1 MSYNQ
6 DQGYGQQGGPGY
18 GNYNP
23 YGQSGNPYAQQDS
36 YNDGP
41 GYNGQ
46 QGYDRP
52 QAQQQGS
59 SYYPDEEQ
67 RAGGYEMRN
76 MNGNDPN
83 RILNECRA
91 VDQAIDEIEADLQRL
106 KGLQSRYLADTNTS
120 AQSPL
125 RIEVDRTGENI
136 MTKYRGLVSRVK
148 NIKQQP
154 ESGNPRN
161 APQVGKVDRRL
172 KTAINQY
179 QQVEREFR
187 KSSQEQ
193 MARQYRIVRPDASDA
208 EVREAVE
215 DPNNQQIFSSAL
227 IQSDRRGEAQTVARN
242 VSQRHEDIQKIERQ
256 MIELAQ
262 LFQDLEALVVQ
273 QEPAVT
279 QIEQRGE
286 EVTEHVSKANNE
298 LDGAVKKARAAR
310 RKKWMCLGIVVLIII
325 IIIVVVVV
333 AVEVTKN

>member
-1 MSYNQ
+1 MSYQNYGAQ
-6 DQGYGQQGGPGY
+6 GGNQGYGS
-18 GNYNP
+18 YNP
-23 YGQSGNPYAQQDS
+23 YDQGGNPYAQQEPD
-36 YNDGP
+36 
-41 GYNGQ
+41 NGGN
-46 QGYDRP
+46 QGYSNQP
-52 QAQQQGS
+52 QAQSQPQPQGGN
-59 SYYPDEEQ
+59 YYDEERQ
-67 RAGGYEMRN
+67 GGGGGGYEMSN
-76 MNGNDPN
+76 MNGSDPN

-91 VDQAIDEIEADLQRL
+91 VDQAVDEIEADLQRL
-106 KGLQSRYLADTNTS
+106 RGLQSRYLADTNTS

-148 NIKQQP
+148 GIKQQP

-187 KSSQEQ
+187 KASQEQ
-193 MARQYRIVRPDASDA
+193 MARQYRIVRPEASDA

-215 DPNNQQIFSSAL
+215 NSNGQQVFSQAL
-227 IQSDRRGEAQTVARN
+227 IQSDRRGEAQAVARN

-273 QEPAVT
+273 QEPAVA

-286 EVTEHVSKANNE
+286 EVNEHVAKANVE
-298 LDGAVKKARAAR
+298 LTGAVTKARAAR
-310 RKKWMCLGIVVLIII
+310 RKKWWCLGIAVLIV
-325 IIIVVVVV
+325 IIIVVIVVLV
-333 AVEVTKN
+333 VKLR

>member
-1 MSYNQ
+1 MQ
-6 DQGYGQQGGPGY
+6 P
-18 GNYNP
+18 
-23 YGQSGNPYAQQDS
+23 
-36 YNDGP
+36 
-41 GYNGQ
+41 
-46 QGYDRP
+46 
-52 QAQQQGS
+52 QGS
-59 SYYPDEEQ
+59 SNYQDPEQ
-67 RAGGYEMRN
+67 GNAGYEMSN

-83 RILNECRA
+83 RLLNECRNI
-91 VDQAIDEIEADLQRL
+91 DRTIDELEEKLERLKLMHRRAIDDAATNSNVQTEVES
-106 KGLQSRYLADTNTS
+106 QSSDIMNT
-120 AQSPL
+120 
-125 RIEVDRTGENI
+125 
-136 MTKYRGLVSRVK
+136 YRAIVARVK
-148 NIKQQP
+148 KIKQDP

-187 KSSQEQ
+187 KASQEQ

-215 DPNNQQIFSSAL
+215 DPNNQQIFGSAL

-286 EVTEHVSKANNE
+286 EVTEHVAKANTE

-310 RKKWMCLGIVVLIII
+310 RKKWMCLGIAVLIVI

-333 AVEVTKN
+333 VVEVTKK